1 VIYLCLLATDYWIL
15 ATHMASIQDIPFRK
29 IPRQSV
35 LFLNYLDLSP
45 DALRFYQ
52 HAPTL
57 KDLENAANDLKKLRF
72 PRTEMVSILHR
83 QNQSFGCSPRTLDQ
97 ISELEHSDCIAIVT
111 GQQAG
116 LFTGPLY
123 TIYKALTAIRLAEE
137 LRKRG
142 MRAVPVF
149 WMETE
154 DHDLAEVT
162 QRCVLD
168 ANSSL
173 QHIDFRNILF
183 DTIPTG
189 SVGSIRFSETIFQ
202 AVQEFLR
209 KLPDGAGKAAT
220 ALLLESTY
228 KPGATFAQS
237 FAELLSRL
245 LPESGLILF
254 DPHDPEAKQLA
265 APVFQTALRKVEA
278 IRSALISRNREI
290 ENAGFHAQVSI
301 LENSTVLF
309 FCENDE
315 RRAIEKRDSL
325 FGMKNTDRTFH
336 LDQLLQLAAQK
347 PEKFSPNVLLRPL
360 TQDHLFPTAAY
371 VGGSAEIAYFA
382 QIEVLYR
389 LYGRPMPVIWPR
401 DSFTLVE
408 PEIGAAMDRL
418 GIDLQDCFQGKQF
431 LMEKGTSGPSQASTI
446 LEKLGI
452 KLDRVLTEMKPDFQA
467 VEAPLAQAL
476 ETASRKMQ
484 HNIRHLKLQVARAE
498 GDRNSPISDAT
509 DFVLNHCYPNQTL
522 QERELGIQHFIARR
536 GPSLLN
542 EVRSAMDVGSFAH
555 RVIRF

>member
-1 VIYLCLLATDYWIL
+1 
-15 ATHMASIQDIPFRK
+15 MASIQDIPFRG
-29 IPRQSV
+29 IPRQSA
-35 LFLNYLDLSP
+35 LFLSYLDLSP
-45 DALRFYQ
+45 AALRFYQ
-52 HAPTL
+52 RSPTIQ
-57 KDLENAANDLKKLRF
+57 DLEKAAADLHKLEF
-72 PRTEMVSILHR
+72 PRTEMASILRR
-83 QNQSFGCSPRTLDQ
+83 QNESFGCSRKTLDQ
-97 ISELEHSDCIAIVT
+97 INELEYADCVAIVT
-111 GQQAG
+111 GQQVG

-183 DTIPTG
+183 DTPPTG

-202 AVQEFLR
+202 AVQEFLG
-209 KLPDGAGKAAT
+209 KLPDGPGKAAVS
-220 ALLLESTY
+220 LLLASTY

-237 FAELLSRL
+237 FAELLSRI

-265 APVFQTALRKVEA
+265 APVFQTALQKEEV
-278 IRSALISRNREI
+278 IRSGLLGRNQDLETS
-290 ENAGFHAQVSI
+290 GFHAQVSI

-309 FCENDE
+309 SLENGQ
-315 RRAIEKRDSL
+315 RRALEKRDSL
-325 FGMKNTDRTFH
+325 FGMKNTDRTFC
-336 LDQLLQLAAQK
+336 LDELLQLAVQR
-347 PEKFSPNVLLRPL
+347 PEQFSPNVLLRPL
-360 TQDHLFPTAAY
+360 IQDHLFPTAAY

-401 DSFTLVE
+401 DSITLVE

-418 GIDLQDCFQGKQF
+418 GIDLQDCFHGKQF
-431 LMEKGTSGPSQASTI
+431 LMEKGRSGPSQASTI

-452 KLDRVLTEMKPDFQA
+452 KLDQALTEMKSDFQA

-476 ETASRKMQ
+476 ETARRKMQ
-484 HNIRHLKLQVARAE
+484 HNIQHLKLQVPRAE
-498 GDRNSPISDAT
+498 GSRNSPISDT
-509 DFVLNHCYPNQTL
+509 IDFVLNNCYPNHTL
-522 QERELGIQHFIARR
+522 QERELGIQYFLARR

>member
-1 VIYLCLLATDYWIL
+1 
-15 ATHMASIQDIPFRK
+15 MASIQDIPFRK
-29 IPRQSV
+29 IPRQSA
-35 LFLNYLDLSP
+35 LFLSYLDLSP
-45 DALRFYQ
+45 AALRFYQ
-52 HAPTL
+52 HAPTIR
-57 KDLENAANDLKKLRF
+57 DLEKTVVDLQKLEF
-72 PRTEMVSILHR
+72 PRAEMVSILRR
-83 QNQSFGCSPRTLDQ
+83 QNVSFGCKQQTLDQ
-97 ISELEHSDCIAIVT
+97 INELEHSDCVAIVT
-111 GQQAG
+111 GQQVG

-183 DTIPTG
+183 DTAPTG
-189 SVGSIRFSETIFQ
+189 SVGSIRFPETISK
-202 AVQEFLR
+202 AVQEFLG
-209 KLPDGAGKAAT
+209 KLPDGPGKAAA
-220 ALLLESTY
+220 ALPLESTY
-228 KPGATFAQS
+228 RPGATFAQS

-254 DPHDPEAKQLA
+254 DPHDPEAKRLA
-265 APVFQTALRKVEA
+265 SPVFQTALRKEDT
-278 IRSALISRNREI
+278 IRSALIDRNRDI
-290 ENAGFHAQVSI
+290 ENAEFHTQVSI

-325 FGMKNTDRTFH
+325 FGIKNTDRTFR
-336 LDQLLQLAAQK
+336 LEELLQLAAQR
-347 PEKFSPNVLLRPL
+347 PEQFSPNVLLRPL
-360 TQDHLFPTAAY
+360 MQDHLFPTAAY

-418 GIDLQDCFQGKQF
+418 GINLQDCFQGKQF
-431 LMEKGTSGPSQASTI
+431 LMEKGISGPSQASTI

-452 KLDRVLTEMKPDFQA
+452 KLDQVLTEMKPDFQA

-476 ETASRKMQ
+476 ETARRKMQ
-484 HNIRHLKLQVARAE
+484 HNIQHLKLQVARAE
-498 GDRNSPISDAT
+498 GSRHSPISDAT
-509 DFVLNHCYPNQTL
+509 DFVLNNCYPNQTL
-522 QERELGIQHFIARR
+522 QERELGIQHFLARR

-555 RVIRF
+555 RVLRF